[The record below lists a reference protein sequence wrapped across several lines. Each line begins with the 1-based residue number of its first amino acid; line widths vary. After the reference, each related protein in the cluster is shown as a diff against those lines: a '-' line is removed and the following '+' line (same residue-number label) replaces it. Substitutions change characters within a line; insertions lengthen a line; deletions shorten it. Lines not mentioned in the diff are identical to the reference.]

1 MNVIAAK
8 QKMTVTKISDHIGA
22 EVSGVDLTQPV
33 DAETK
38 QKLHDVLVQH
48 IVLVIR
54 DQSFTAE
61 QFLIAATLFGEPMER
76 NFSEYA
82 LADVPFVHSV
92 SSRHRNKDGS
102 VVKVGPRWH
111 TDHTNEERPPKFTTL
126 YAVEL
131 PSKGGG
137 GTSIANM
144 RAGYEGLPDAMK
156 MQIDGLKTENVIAG
170 SASNYLNGDR
180 VDAQQKVNPDP
191 VLQPLVRTN
200 VDTGTKALYFHP
212 HKTECIV
219 GMDPEESQA
228 LLKVVLEQALRD
240 EFIYSHEWKL
250 GDMLIWDNRSA
261 MHKANYDYNPE
272 DLTQHRLLYRSL
284 IRGERPY

>member
-1 MNVIAAK
+1 MNVVAAK
-8 QKMTVTKISDHIGA
+8 QKMTVTPISKHIGA
-22 EVSGVDLTQPV
+22 EVTGIDLTKPV

-38 QKLHDVLVQH
+38 QQLHDVLVQN
-48 IVLVIR
+48 IALVVR
-54 DQSFTAE
+54 DQSFTAA
-61 QFLIAATLFGEPMER
+61 QFFTAATLFGEPMER

-82 LADVPFVHSV
+82 LADVPYVHAV

-144 RAGYEGLPDAMK
+144 RAGYESLPDAVK
-156 MQIDGLKTENVIAG
+156 AQIDGRQTENVIAG
-170 SASNYLNGDR
+170 SAANYLNVDR
-180 VDAQQKVNPDP
+180 LDAQKEANPDP

-200 VDTGTKALYFHP
+200 PDTGARALYFHP
-212 HKTECIV
+212 NKMECIA
-219 GMDPEESQA
+219 GMDPESSQA
-228 LLKVVLEQALRD
+228 LLKDVLEQALRD

-261 MHKANYDYNPE
+261 MHKANFDFDPE
-272 DLTQHRLLYRSL
+272 DVTQHRLMYRTL